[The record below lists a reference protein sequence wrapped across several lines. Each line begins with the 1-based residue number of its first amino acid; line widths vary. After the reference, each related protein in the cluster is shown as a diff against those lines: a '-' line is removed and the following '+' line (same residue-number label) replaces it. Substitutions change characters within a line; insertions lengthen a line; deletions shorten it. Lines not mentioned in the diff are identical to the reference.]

1 MSDKT
6 KAQEHTTLFTRI
18 ERDLL
23 NAQLLRFVLTLQLV
37 ATHATHHPHSLRS
50 CSSFLLSKFCSDSI
64 TRMNCDRRPKVVFS
78 PLLSKDVVS
87 ALKIVVQRHHGELV
101 SRPDQATHE
110 IIPDAS
116 LDEEDG
122 DYCRTIQEQV
132 IVALMWEAG

>member
-1 MSDKT
+1 M
-6 KAQEHTTLFTRI
+6 
-18 ERDLL
+18 
-23 NAQLLRFVLTLQLV
+23 
-37 ATHATHHPHSLRS
+37 
-50 CSSFLLSKFCSDSI
+50 
-64 TRMNCDRRPKVVFS
+64 
-78 PLLSKDVVS
+78 S